1 MAKKVAVITDSSS
14 GLDFETAKLNHVHLI
29 PLNVMVDGKEY
40 EELRAITTDE
50 FLMYQQEKRKTSTSL
65 PSPVG
70 VYEMFNQ
77 LLETHDQV
85 LYIPISSKLSG
96 TYVSGCTLA
105 RDFEGRV
112 VVANALRTVSP
123 LKWVA
128 IEAKRLLDQ
137 GMDIEEVKQRI
148 ENTADRDEIYILTET
163 LEYLKRG
170 GRISPAVAT
179 VGNLLK
185 IKPVLLLKNGEIGLY
200 SKVRTMT
207 KALQIVVEGLQKA
220 LAERPGGKLT
230 VLHYHYD
237 EMADLVIPLLKE
249 KFPNQEIMV
258 ESLGAVILNHTGPKT
273 LGVGV
278 YFPLDLD

>member
-1 MAKKVAVITDSSS
+1 MAKKVAVVTDTSS
-14 GLDFETAKLNHVHLI
+14 GLDFETAKLNHIHLI
-29 PLNVMVDGKEY
+29 PLNVMIDGKEY
-40 EELRAITTDE
+40 EELKEITTDE
-50 FLMYQQEKRKTSTSL
+50 FLMYQQERKKTSTSL

-70 VYEMFNQ
+70 VYEMFNR

-105 RDFEGRV
+105 REFDGKV
-112 VVANALRTVSP
+112 VVADALRIVSP
-123 LKWVA
+123 LKWAA
-128 IEAKRLLDQ
+128 IEAKRMLDQ
-137 GMDIEEVKQRI
+137 GIDIEKVKQKI
-148 ENTADRDEIYILTET
+148 ESTTDRDRIYILTET

-185 IKPVLLLKNGEIGLY
+185 IKPVLLLQNGEIGLY
-200 SKVRTMT
+200 SKVRTIT
-207 KALQIVVEGLQKA
+207 KAIHNIVEGLEEA
-220 LAERPGGKLT
+220 LAERPNGKII
-230 VLHYHYD
+230 VLHYQYD
-237 EMADLVIPLLKE
+237 EVANGVISILKE
-249 KFPNQEIMV
+249 KFPEREIMV

>member
-1 MAKKVAVITDSSS
+1 M
-14 GLDFETAKLNHVHLI
+14 
-29 PLNVMVDGKEY
+29 
-40 EELRAITTDE
+40 
-50 FLMYQQEKRKTSTSL
+50 
-65 PSPVG
+65 
-70 VYEMFNQ
+70 
-77 LLETHDQV
+77 
-85 LYIPISSKLSG
+85 
-96 TYVSGCTLA
+96 
-105 RDFEGRV
+105 
-112 VVANALRTVSP
+112 
-123 LKWVA
+123 
-128 IEAKRLLDQ
+128 
-137 GMDIEEVKQRI
+137 
-148 ENTADRDEIYILTET
+148 
-163 LEYLKRG
+163 
-170 GRISPAVAT
+170 
-179 VGNLLK
+179 K

>member
-1 MAKKVAVITDSSS
+1 MTKNVAVVTDTSS
-14 GLDFETAKLNHVHLI
+14 GLDFETAKVNHVHLI
-29 PLNVMVDGKEY
+29 SLNVMIDGKEY
-40 EELRAITTDE
+40 EELKEITTDE

-65 PSPVG
+65 PSPVK
-70 VYEMFNQ
+70 VYELFNS

-96 TYVSGCTLA
+96 TYVSGCTIA
-105 RDFEGRV
+105 REFEGRV

-128 IEAKRLLDQ
+128 IEAKRLLD
-137 GMDIEEVKQRI
+137 GGIRIEEVKKRI
-148 ENTADRDEIYILTET
+148 EETGDRDEIYILTET

-185 IKPVLLLKNGEIGLY
+185 IKPVLLLKDGEIGLY
-200 SKVRTMT
+200 SKVRTIT
-207 KALQIVVEGLQKA
+207 KALQMVVEGMQKA
-220 LAERPGGKLT
+220 LATRPGGKIV
-230 VLHYHYD
+230 VLHYQYETMAAPVI
-237 EMADLVIPLLKE
+237 EMLKE
-249 KFPNQEIMV
+249 TFPETEILV
-258 ESLGAVILNHTGPKT
+258 EPLGAVILNHTGPKT